1 MGCRIEDGGANNK
14 MEEQIGKVRVV
25 YIIVNAGHADEVTEI
40 IRSAGAG
47 GATIMNARGE
57 GALHEVF
64 MGITVD
70 AEKEIILCVAPDKI
84 ADRVMSAVKE
94 QAGIKT
100 PAHGVCFSM
109 PVDRVV
115 GMNLIPAKPTEKE
128 EHNA

>member
-1 MGCRIEDGGANNK
+1 
-14 MEEQIGKVRVV
+14 MERQIDRVRVV
-25 YIIVNAGHADEVTEI
+25 YIIVNAGYADEVTEI

-47 GATIMNARGE
+47 SATIMNARGE
-57 GALHEVF
+57 GKLHEVF

-84 ADRVMSAVKE
+84 ADQIMNAVKE
-94 QAGIKT
+94 RAGIKT

-115 GMNLIPAKPTEKE
+115 GINLTPVKPTKKEKSNE
-128 EHNA
+128 